1 MFRAGTL
8 NPYLLM
14 ERVVIIKHGADM
26 GEGWSEGIA
35 VGMMRR

>member
-14 ERVVIIKHGADM
+14 ERVVIIKHSADM
-26 GEGWSEGIA
+26 ERDGVRELLS
-35 VGMMRR
+35 V

>member
-14 ERVVIIKHGADM
+14 ERVVISKHGADREKD
-26 GEGWSEGIA
+26 GVRKLLS
-35 VGMMRR
+35 V

>member
-14 ERVVIIKHGADM
+14 ERVVIKHGADM
-26 GEGWSEGIA
+26 VKDGVRA

>member
-14 ERVVIIKHGADM
+14 ERVVIIKHGADREND
-26 GEGWSEGIA
+26 GVRELRS
-35 VGMMRR
+35 V

>member
-1 MFRAGTL
+1 MLHAGTL

-26 GEGWSEGIA
+26 EKDGVTVLLS
-35 VGMMRR
+35 V